1 MRLLIL
7 TILQSVLTVGGMGLV
22 NMAVDGKQLSLK
34 PLLEA
39 FATWQGVVGV
49 LMLLGS
55 FFATTAIL
63 SFARLAVFIPL
74 NTGMV
79 FLFTVVFAIVF
90 QDERLS
96 IPLMF
101 GMALIVIGIG
111 VVANYR

>member
-22 NMAVDGKQLSLK
+22 NMAVDGKQLS
-34 PLLEA
+34 LLEA